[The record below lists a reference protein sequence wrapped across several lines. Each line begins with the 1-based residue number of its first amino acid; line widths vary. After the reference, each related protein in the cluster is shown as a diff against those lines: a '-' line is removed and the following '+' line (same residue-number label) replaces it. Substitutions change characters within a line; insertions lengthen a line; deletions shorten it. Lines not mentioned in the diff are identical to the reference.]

1 MVAVHAIAAAVS
13 RRAENWKGRLL
24 AVADIDL
31 QMSNFERRS

>member
-1 MVAVHAIAAAVS
+1 MAEVHATAAAVS
-13 RRAENWKGRLL
+13 RRAENWTDRLL